1 MSWLLLIFIALLLV
15 TSISYYRHWTWPFR
29 LGLLATVIYVA
40 VVVWFL
46 MSLIGGSM

>member
-1 MSWLLLIFIALLLV
+1 MSWLLLIFLALLLF

-40 VVVWFL
+40 VVVWFVVTL
-46 MSLIGGSM
+46 YRA